1 MASWLQA
8 NIDVNIIRKRLR
20 EIVGEIDKL
29 LSFREKE
36 RDAMI
41 KKSRDVIRLSGWII
55 NAIHRGSLE
64 EAKQYLNELE
74 KAVKEFLAHA
84 KSDNYLFYSG
94 LVDSTLAEYVEAVIL
109 YKLVT
114 GEGLPGPNE
123 LGVTEISYL
132 QGLGDVVGELRRLA
146 LDFMRVDRLEE
157 AELMLELMEVIYNE
171 LRGLEYPDALIPG
184 VKRKVDVARRL
195 IDDTKALLIEVKG
208 RKEVLKALA
217 ARPN

>member
-1 MASWLQA
+1 LQVY
-8 NIDVNIIRKRLR
+8 VNVDAIRARLR
-20 EIVGEIDKL
+20 EIVDEIDKL

-64 EAKQYLNELE
+64 EARRYLEELE

-84 KSDNYLFYSG
+84 KSDDYLFHSG
-94 LVDSTLAEYVEAVIL
+94 LVDSTLAEYVEAAIL
-109 YKLVT
+109 YRLIT
-114 GEGLPGPNE
+114 GKGLPGLNE

-146 LDFMRVDRLEE
+146 LDFMRVDKLAE

-184 VKRKVDVARRL
+184 IRRKVDVARRL

-208 RKEVLKALA
+208 RREVLKALVS
-217 ARPN
+217 RSH

>member
-1 MASWLQA
+1 MQA
-8 NIDVNIIRKRLR
+8 YANVDVIRTRLR

-64 EAKQYLNELE
+64 EAKRYLEELE

-84 KSDNYLFYSG
+84 KSDDYLFHSG

-109 YKLVT
+109 YRLIT
-114 GEGLPGPNE
+114 GEELPGPSE

-146 LDFMRVDRLEE
+146 LDFMRVDKLEE

-184 VKRKVDVARRL
+184 IRRKVDVARRL

-208 RKEVLKALA
+208 RREVLKAFA
-217 ARPN
+217 PRSR

>member
-8 NIDVNIIRKRLR
+8 NINVNIIRKRLR

>member
-1 MASWLQA
+1 MQVY
-8 NIDVNIIRKRLR
+8 VNVDAIRARLR

-64 EAKQYLNELE
+64 EARRYLEELE

-84 KSDNYLFYSG
+84 KSDDYLFYSG

-109 YKLVT
+109 YRLIT
-114 GEGLPGPNE
+114 GKGLPGPSE

-146 LDFMRVDRLEE
+146 LDFMRVDKLEE

-184 VKRKVDVARRL
+184 IRRKVDVARRL

-208 RKEVLKALA
+208 RREVLKALA
-217 ARPN
+217 SRPH

>member
-8 NIDVNIIRKRLR
+8 NINVNIIRKRLR

-132 QGLGDVVGELRRLA
+132 QGLGDVIGELRRLA